1 MLSRRFGVKA
11 RCDAGETDWRACRPL
26 GGLIAPRVPLVTL
39 AERTERPTRLPH
51 PSETR
56 PRRQEYELI
65 RKQRAAMQQQLETF
79 QAESAAQLKASEEQT
94 LEVLNGLVEQLKTKR
109 GSMKIDQERVREQVS
124 HIEQALQ
131 GQLSEKMREKMDQ
144 LMELAQKGEFN
155 PYDPKLGG
163 VTREPRDTGRS

>member
-11 RCDAGETDWRACRPL
+11 RCEAGETEGRARRPR
-26 GGLIAPRVPLVTL
+26 GRPNRAPRDLRRNEPND
-39 AERTERPTRLPH
+39 RPVSPH
-51 PSETR
+51 SETR

-94 LEVLNGLVEQLKTKR
+94 LEVLNRLVEQLKTKR

-124 HIEQALQ
+124 HIERALQ